1 MSARNAPALVIRN
14 SVVGLLALALLVAWY
29 CIITPRFISPEN
41 RRPTLLVVVLAAVFL
56 SSLWITAR
64 RFENRTWKHYLLA
77 LLVGCAVTAIV
88 FAAFM
93 LIMLNTVGS

>member
-1 MSARNAPALVIRN
+1 MSTRNAPALIIRN
-14 SVVGLLALALLVAWY
+14 SVVGLLALALLVGWY
-29 CIITPRFISPEN
+29 CLVTPRYISPEN
-41 RRPTLLVVVLAAVFL
+41 RRPTVLFVVLAAVFL

-77 LLVGCAVTAIV
+77 LLDGCVVTAIV
-88 FAAFM
+88 FSAFM